1 MAYSDF
7 TRAQLINQ
15 LAVTL
20 QFQRGA
26 FERDPVVPR
35 AEFLDR
41 LHEAMRLI
49 RSSPSEKARSEW
61 LIAPTL
67 NEVWRACDY
76 RFTIFSGEEFS
87 VDPAQGLT
95 GRCDFLLSAV
105 PEAPV
110 IVAPVV
116 AVIEAKRDN
125 FEAGIDQCGAELVAA
140 QLFNAQPGPIYGIV
154 SNGALWQFL
163 SYHQATLQIDD
174 RLYDLLDEPGKVLGI
189 LQALISEHLV
199 ALADVD
205 G

>member
-7 TRAQLINQ
+7 TRAGLVN
-15 LAVTL
+15 TL
-20 QFQRGA
+20 GVAIQFERGA
-26 FERDPVVPR
+26 FDREPVTPR

-41 LHEAMRLI
+41 LQDALRLI

-67 NEVWRACDY
+67 NEVWRFCEY
-76 RFTIFSGEEFS
+76 RFTIFSGEEFN
-87 VDPAQGLT
+87 VDPARGLG

-116 AVIEAKRDN
+116 AVVEAKRDN
-125 FEAGIDQCGAELVAA
+125 FEGGINQCGAELVAA
-140 QLFNAQPGPIYGIV
+140 QQFNAQNRPVYGVV
-154 SNGALWQFL
+154 SNGSLWQFL
-163 SYHQATLQIDD
+163 SYTQGTLLIDD

-189 LQALISEHLV
+189 LQSLVAEHLS
-199 ALADVD
+199 APATAP
-205 G
+205 